1 MFAKPRGKSK
11 QFWHLWVPYV
21 YLCLAVEAEPQWS
34 STPLW
39 VAELAPWGKSLELAA
54 ANRTVNGAE
63 VASLV
68 ERKNLLRAVRGGK
81 MVYLVKALAVRA
93 WQPLRGQSTD
103 STDSS
108 TCL

>member
-54 ANRTVNGAE
+54 ANRTGTE
-63 VASLV
+63 QRWHPLWK
-68 ERKNLLRAVRGGK
+68 EKT
-81 MVYLVKALAVRA
+81 YLE
-93 WQPLRGQSTD
+93 Q
-103 STDSS
+103 
-108 TCL
+108 